1 MGSPKVR
8 SDLANLPAY
17 KAGQKLEPRDGLKV
31 FKLSSNENA
40 FEPLPSVLKA
50 INEAAKNI
58 NRYPD
63 PLNTDMISAIA
74 KSLNVA
80 PDNISVGTGSV
91 AVLGHLI
98 QAMAGAEDEV
108 IYPWRSFEAY
118 PIWMQLCGVRGVP
131 VALKSDFSHDL
142 DAMAAAVTD
151 KTKMILVC
159 TPNNPTGNALS
170 AKELHAFMQ
179 KVPGQVLVVIDEAY
193 ADFVTDPEMVS
204 GLDFFNQYEN
214 VALLRTFSKAQGLAG
229 MRVGYAVAKPEITD
243 FVRRVSLPFGVNIL
257 AQVAVTASLTEEAKT
272 ELKKRVVEISQ
283 SREEILEKLK
293 AAGWKIGPQHANFFW
308 LPTSHVDELKDTCE
322 KAGIAVRPFPEG
334 VRITVGEAEA
344 NERIIKVLT
353 NFGNKN

>member
-1 MGSPKVR
+1 M
-8 SDLANLPAY
+8 
-17 KAGQKLEPRDGLKV
+17 
-31 FKLSSNENA
+31 
-40 FEPLPSVLKA
+40 
-50 INEAAKNI
+50 
-58 NRYPD
+58 
-63 PLNTDMISAIA
+63 
-74 KSLNVA
+74 
-80 PDNISVGTGSV
+80 
-91 AVLGHLI
+91 H
-98 QAMAGAEDEV
+98 
-108 IYPWRSFEAY
+108 
-118 PIWMQLCGVRGVP
+118 LCGVRGVP

-170 AKELHAFMQ
+170 AKELHDFMK
-179 KVPGQVLVVIDEAY
+179 KVPSQVLVVIDEAY

-204 GLDFFNQYEN
+204 GLEFFNQYEN

-272 ELKKRVVEISQ
+272 ELQARVAEISK

-308 LPTSHVDELKDTCE
+308 LSTSHVDELKAACE
-322 KAGIAVRPFPEG
+322 SAGIAVRPFPEG

-344 NERIIKVLT
+344 NERIVKTLT
-353 NFGNKN
+353 EFPNKN